1 MLDQK
6 PISLEFV
13 CDLMEFAANAADLVT
28 GERSDW
34 PLRDHAV
41 PLLRILVEEE
51 VSEFGPLDP
60 QGRTHRQ
67 RQALGKKS

>member
-1 MLDQK
+1 MIK
-6 PISLEFV
+6 RKTISLEFV

-34 PLRDHAV
+34 PLRDSAM

-51 VSEFGPLDP
+51 ISEFGPLNP
-60 QGRTHRQ
+60 QGRSQ
-67 RQALGKKS
+67 RQK